1 MTEEENKNKRTQLLI
16 DMDEVLPED
25 EKGTKNLGYAV
36 PLSVYHELGID
47 MFLRNRSRNEGF
59 KFNANNFSLDDVYR
73 ALTYFNKISR
83 DLQQFLYENVRAKY
97 ATDISVIYYDVTN
110 YYFEISKQDELRRY
124 GKGPN
129 RIAISLSFRWVWPW
143 IKKVSQ
149 SIMNFS
155 LVTSLIK
162 KLSGQ

>member
-1 MTEEENKNKRTQLLI
+1 
-16 DMDEVLPED
+16 
-25 EKGTKNLGYAV
+25 
-36 PLSVYHELGID
+36 
-47 MFLRNRSRNEGF
+47 MFLRNKSRNKGF
-59 KFNANNFSLDDVYR
+59 KFNANSIMTLLTISRLLSPGSKKKAFEEKERYFGRFNFSLDDVYR
-73 ALTYFNKISR
+73 VLTYFNKISR